1 MPNIT
6 RYDPLPLSGEHTLND
21 FCRRATQS
29 GPSKNAS
36 SEISKI
42 ELLKDTRVTEH
53 WTHEYLVFTVI
64 RSGGGA
70 KQEDADS
77 DVLALYFERGLE
89 DHEEWS
95 WRDFI
100 RRGFTG
106 AAADTLSFYEAGG
119 EDDRDLRGWSTSI
132 FEVTLKPTTEGP
144 LRLRHLAQL
153 LASESYAVKHPHY
166 GLFSANCWSWSRGV
180 FFDIIRHHRV
190 AVKEASTFK
199 NGSVSACRKGGEDI
213 GEDEIAMGKEELE
226 LFVLTQYGA
235 YGRALLHFTSENFY
249 ARYPS
254 FISQYF
260 VRLIILAYSIVG
272 LASTLKCTLNHS
284 SNWTVCLR
292 PIQIGS
298 HKTKD
303 DNGWDLTSTFL
314 SPNFTKLI
322 PWIPVF
328 SHGDLPSS
336 LCSPGRYLYLLTSP
350 LEASPAAVTSVH
362 VFVFG
367 YICPSIPEDQG
378 VNSEYHSKGEDGGDG
393 EQNPDLTCLWLSCA
407 IIRPSADRTRIIHIG
422 DIHEVR
428 IEPRSKHESNVHY
441 SAICILNR
449 NHPLTTAIRHGD
461 AIGIWAHSHEG
472 MTHVPRIA
480 SIKVVAHRPIGML
493 DILLIVYL
501 TWEMHQL
508 SQVGP
513 SSRMFQG
520 ILMCLPYLLRI
531 RFEGW
536 VWTNLAIFARV
547 LHKQIIHG
555 RYGVLDS
562 GNK

>member
-119 EDDRDLRGWSTSI
+119 EDDRDLRGWSTSSTFASLRPSLLSLSGSFLNI
-132 FEVTLKPTTEGP
+132 YIIQLIYDIVFEVTLKPTTEGP

-235 YGRALLHFTSENFY
+235 YGRALLHFTSGKQ
-249 ARYPS
+249 RY
-254 FISQYF
+254 F
-260 VRLIILAYSIVG
+260 
-272 LASTLKCTLNHS
+272 
-284 SNWTVCLR
+284 
-292 PIQIGS
+292 
-298 HKTKD
+298 
-303 DNGWDLTSTFL
+303 FL
-314 SPNFTKLI
+314 
-322 PWIPVF
+322 
-328 SHGDLPSS
+328 
-336 LCSPGRYLYLLTSP
+336 
-350 LEASPAAVTSVH
+350 
-362 VFVFG
+362 
-367 YICPSIPEDQG
+367 
-378 VNSEYHSKGEDGGDG
+378 
-393 EQNPDLTCLWLSCA
+393 
-407 IIRPSADRTRIIHIG
+407 
-422 DIHEVR
+422 
-428 IEPRSKHESNVHY
+428 
-441 SAICILNR
+441 
-449 NHPLTTAIRHGD
+449 
-461 AIGIWAHSHEG
+461 
-472 MTHVPRIA
+472 
-480 SIKVVAHRPIGML
+480 
-493 DILLIVYL
+493 
-501 TWEMHQL
+501 
-508 SQVGP
+508 
-513 SSRMFQG
+513 
-520 ILMCLPYLLRI
+520 
-531 RFEGW
+531 
-536 VWTNLAIFARV
+536 
-547 LHKQIIHG
+547 
-555 RYGVLDS
+555 
-562 GNK
+562 